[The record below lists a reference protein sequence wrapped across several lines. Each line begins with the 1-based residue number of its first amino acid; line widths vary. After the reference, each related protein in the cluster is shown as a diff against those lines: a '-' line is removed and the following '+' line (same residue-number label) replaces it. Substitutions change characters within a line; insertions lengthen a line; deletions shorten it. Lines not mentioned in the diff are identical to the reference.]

1 MPFEKLLLV
10 TAGMAMLV
18 VVNCSPS
25 HSPTEKADVAP
36 VTSAT
41 PPPAEPKS
49 SVPASVTNMGEFAE
63 NIYDAAKAK
72 NWNLAQE
79 KLKALN
85 DAVSQTRMQSSAQVQ
100 GAPNLDPALAALS
113 KAIVSKNRQAAMHRS
128 NEITSIAAD
137 LAEPFHPAVPADI
150 NRLDF
155 YGREL
160 EVWSAEN
167 NTGKLHSTVQD
178 IRNTWD
184 RVRPAVESHG
194 GQTVAAKFDGLVAR
208 GEAAKTSAQ
217 FRSIATPI
225 LDEVDH
231 LEKVFEK

>member
-1 MPFEKLLLV
+1 MQIEKALLV
-10 TAGMAMLV
+10 TAGVAMLV
-18 VVNCSPS
+18 VVSCSPS
-25 HSPTEKADVAP
+25 HPTTENAAVAP

-41 PPPAEPKS
+41 PPKAESKGG
-49 SVPASVTNMGEFAE
+49 VPAAVTNMGEFAE

-85 DAVSQTRMQSSAQVQ
+85 DAVAQARMQSSAHVQ
-100 GAPNLDPALAALS
+100 GTPNLDPALSALS

-160 EVWSAEN
+160 G
-167 NTGKLHSTVQD
+167 T
-178 IRNTWD
+178 
-184 RVRPAVESHG
+184 
-194 GQTVAAKFDGLVAR
+194 R
-208 GEAAKTSAQ
+208 GS
-217 FRSIATPI
+217 S
-225 LDEVDH
+225 
-231 LEKVFEK
+231 

>member
-1 MPFEKLLLV
+1 MPIEKALLV
-10 TAGMAMLV
+10 TAGLAMIFV
-18 VVNCSPS
+18 VSCSPS
-25 HSPTEKADVAP
+25 HPTTENAAVAP

-41 PPPAEPKS
+41 PPPAESKG
-49 SVPASVTNMGEFAE
+49 SVPAAVTNMGELAE

-72 NWNLAQE
+72 DWKLAQE
-79 KLKALN
+79 KLKALKQL
-85 DAVSQTRMQSSAQVQ
+85 SGQVQ
-100 GAPNLDPALAALS
+100 GAPDLDPALAALS

-128 NEITSIAAD
+128 NEITSMAAD
-137 LAEPFHPAVPADI
+137 LAEPFRPAVPVDI

-178 IRNTWD
+178 VRKTWN
-184 RVRPAVESHG
+184 RVKPAVESHG

-208 GEAAKTSAQ
+208 AEAAKTSAQ
-217 FRSIATPI
+217 FGSVATPI